1 MGSRK
6 SLVKVLVFYLEI
18 SSQLITLDQ
27 HSDDIIIFEIIN
39 LSTKIV
45 ILQIEIIHWKI
56 THDQKYTSLNV
67 E

>member
-6 SLVKVLVFYLEI
+6 SLVKVLVFDLEI

-27 HSDDIIIFEIIN
+27 HSVDIIIFEIIN

-45 ILQIEIIHWKI
+45 ILQIEIIHW
-56 THDQKYTSLNV
+56 
-67 E
+67 